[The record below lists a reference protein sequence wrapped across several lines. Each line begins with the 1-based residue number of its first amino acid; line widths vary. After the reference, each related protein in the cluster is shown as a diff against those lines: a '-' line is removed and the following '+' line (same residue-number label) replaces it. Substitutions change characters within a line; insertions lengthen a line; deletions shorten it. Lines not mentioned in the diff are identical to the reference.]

1 VVVRTVAGHVLRAA
15 VPAVAARQTLTSDAT
30 AAPSSICEAMSTALL
45 AATTS
50 DTSTASL
57 RAPKWTTNAI
67 AASAAK
73 MFSSSTPTQSGT

>member
-1 VVVRTVAGHVLRAA
+1 
-15 VPAVAARQTLTSDAT
+15 
-30 AAPSSICEAMSTALL
+30 MSTALL